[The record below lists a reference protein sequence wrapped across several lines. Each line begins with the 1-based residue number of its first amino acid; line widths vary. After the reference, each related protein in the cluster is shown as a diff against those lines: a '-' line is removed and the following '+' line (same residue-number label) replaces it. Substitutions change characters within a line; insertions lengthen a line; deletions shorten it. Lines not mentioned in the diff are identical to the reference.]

1 MEVFVLRD
9 FVRLQVSQKEQ
20 GEEAAVENIDA
31 LCEYPARQTSS
42 NTFLVKVLYTQHT
55 STQGIIQWIDQEK
68 ALSFRSFMELIHL
81 LEEAL
86 QSRGDMDQFRT
97 WQQTNQPRTEWR

>member
-1 MEVFVLRD
+1 MENTD
-9 FVRLQVSQKEQ
+9 
-20 GEEAAVENIDA
+20 G
-31 LCEYPARQTSS
+31 LCEFPARQTSC

-86 QSRGDMDQFRT
+86 QQREDMERFRS
-97 WQQTNQPRTEWR
+97 WQEANKPRIEWR